1 MQSIRRAAVRAARS
15 SAIVAVPRQQIASF
29 AMQVS
34 KANAR
39 PAMMLPLARFFSQT
53 SRVAQNENSGEGEE
67 ADGEVTE
74 TPATPASSAEV
85 VPGTTVFVSNMT
97 FDATDIHVQEAFS
110 KYGEIT
116 NLKIA
121 RDGRGLS
128 RGFAFVTFQD
138 QEAADRAVEEA
149 NNSFWHGRRIYVN
162 YRKSEGSSTGNRN
175 ANPLEPTDSLYI
187 GNIPYET
194 SDADL
199 NKIFRELDNVTDVR
213 VAVDRNTG
221 WPRGFAHADFADV
234 ESAMK
239 AHEKLRNITVGDRT
253 LRVDFAQNRKPK
265 I

>member
-15 SAIVAVPRQQIASF
+15 STIVAVPRQQIASF

-39 PAMMLPLARFFSQT
+39 PAVMLPLVRCFSQT
-53 SRVAQNENSGEGEE
+53 SRVAQFEDGPGEGPGEGAETAANPFE
-67 ADGEVTE
+67 ADKN
-74 TPATPASSAEV
+74 S
-85 VPGTTVFVSNMT
+85 TVFVSNMT
-97 FDATDIHVQEAFS
+97 FDATDIHVQEAFG
-110 KYGEIT
+110 KYGEIA

-128 RGFAFVTFQD
+128 RGFAFITYKD
-138 QEAADRAVEEA
+138 QEAADRAVGEA

-162 YRKSEGSSTGNRN
+162 YRKSDPNSGGPRSGV
-175 ANPLEPTDSLYI
+175 PLEPTNSLYI

-221 WPRGFAHADFADV
+221 WPRGFAHADFADI
-234 ESAMK
+234 ESAQK
-239 AHEKLRNITVGDRT
+239 AHEKLSKLTVGDRV
-253 LRVDFAQNRKPK
+253 LRVDYAQHRKPK